1 MTERKLTIKQERF
14 IDEYLLTGNGTDA
27 CRRAGYSQ
35 KSQNCLRVQSTE
47 NLAKPNVKA
56 EIERRRAVM
65 AEETQDRRA
74 KWVSRLEELGVS
86 AEKDADKLRAIEGLF
101 KAEGWLAPEQ
111 KEITTFESSFLA
123 DLELDDEETGPGLRA
138 DNLLVVDF
146 GSDNNDLGDRD

>member
-1 MTERKLTIKQERF
+1 MKEQKLTIKQEKF
-14 IDEYLLTGNGTDA
+14 IEEYLLTGNGTEA

-35 KSQNCLRVQSTE
+35 KSQNCLRVQSVE

-65 AEETQDRRA
+65 AEESKDRRE
-74 KWVSRLEELGVS
+74 KWISRLEELGVS

-123 DLELDDEETGPGLRA
+123 DLDLGEEEIEQVSPA
-138 DNLLVVDF
+138 DNLLVIDF
-146 GSDNNDLGDRD
+146 GSDNKDLQDED